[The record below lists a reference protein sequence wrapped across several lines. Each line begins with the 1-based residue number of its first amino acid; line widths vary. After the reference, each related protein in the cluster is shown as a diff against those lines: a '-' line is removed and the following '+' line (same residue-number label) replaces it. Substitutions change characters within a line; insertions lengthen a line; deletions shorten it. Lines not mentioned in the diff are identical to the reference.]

1 MIEDDT
7 NTSFST
13 EESVDEVVKPTQAK
27 TRTRNKRPQ
36 KTGLKK
42 VSKEFFKTK
51 VNNHNPKTIIKQVKG
66 EKSKP
71 KQSVLSKGPKSAPK
85 KGKNTSEKKT
95 PIGVFTKT
103 ILEALYDLNKA
114 QKWTT

>member
-13 EESVDEVVKPTQAK
+13 EESVDEVTKPTQTK
-27 TRTRNKRPQ
+27 SKKRKRPQ

-42 VSKEFFKTK
+42 VSKEYFKTQT
-51 VNNHNPKTIIKQVKG
+51 NTQPKTIIKQVKG

-71 KQSVLSKGPKSAPK
+71 KQVQKSLKVAPK
-85 KGKNTSEKKT
+85 KVKSINEKKT

-103 ILEALYDLNKA
+103 ILEALYDLNKS
-114 QKWTT
+114 QKWT